1 MPTKDIRN
9 KEYLN
14 NNVSN
19 QLSNILKGDSMT
31 IEHHME
37 NNKSHMDKLKRMG
50 EKHAAFIQGQK
61 DNFGKQKQILE

>member
-1 MPTKDIRN
+1 MPTKDIRT
-9 KEYLN
+9 KEYLD

-31 IEHHME
+31 IDHHMD

-50 EKHAAFIQGQK
+50 EKHAAFIAGQNE
-61 DNFGKQKQILE
+61 NFVKQKKILD